1 MEKEKEKKFPNKGIG
16 FLSANALYPNA
27 LEKTIEKY
35 LVKRVKEAGG
45 MAAKWVSPG
54 MSGVPDRIIFLPG
67 GRIIFVEVKAP
78 GKKLRPL
85 QLYVKDQLEALGVDF
100 RVVDSKESVNA
111 LFF

>member
-1 MEKEKEKKFPNKGIG
+1 MIERKKVSNKGIG

-27 LEKTIEKY
+27 LEKTVERY

-45 MAAKWVSPG
+45 MAPKWVSPG
-54 MSGVPDRIIFLPG
+54 MSGVPDRIVFLPG
-67 GRIIFVEVKAP
+67 GRILFVEVKAP

-85 QLYVKDQLEALGVDF
+85 QVYVRDQLEALGVDF
-100 RVVDSKESVNA
+100 RVVDSKEAVNA

>member
-1 MEKEKEKKFPNKGIG
+1 MKDIKKGSYRGIG

-27 LEKTIEKY
+27 LEKTVEGY

-45 MAAKWVSPG
+45 LAPKWVSPG
-54 MSGVPDRIIFLPG
+54 MSGVPDRIVFLPG

-85 QLYVKDQLEALGVDF
+85 QLHVQGQLEALGVDF
-100 RVVDSKESVNA
+100 RVVDSKETVNA
-111 LFF
+111 LFC

>member
-16 FLSANALYPNA
+16 FLSANALYPNT
-27 LEKTIEKY
+27 LEKTVEKY

-54 MSGVPDRIIFLPG
+54 MSGVPDRIVFLPG

-85 QLYVKDQLEALGVDF
+85 QVHVRGQLEALGVDF

>member
-1 MEKEKEKKFPNKGIG
+1 MIEKISPNKDIG
-16 FLSANALYPNA
+16 FLTPNTLCPNA
-27 LEKTIEKY
+27 LERDVERH

-45 MAAKWVSPG
+45 MAPKWVSPG
-54 MSGVPDRIIFLPG
+54 HSGVPDRIVFLPG

-85 QLYVKDQLEALGVDF
+85 QVYVKGQLEALGVDF

-111 LFF
+111 LFC

>member
-1 MEKEKEKKFPNKGIG
+1 MKDIKKGSYRGIG

-27 LEKTIEKY
+27 LERTIEGY

-45 MAAKWVSPG
+45 VAPKWVSPG
-54 MSGVPDRIIFLPG
+54 MSGVPDRIVFLPG

-85 QLYVKDQLEALGVDF
+85 QLYVKEQLEALGVDF
-100 RVVDSKESVNA
+100 RVVDSKEAVNA

>member
-54 MSGVPDRIIFLPG
+54 MSGVPDRIVFLPG

-85 QLYVKDQLEALGVDF
+85 QVHVRGQLEALGVDF

>member
-1 MEKEKEKKFPNKGIG
+1 MKDIKKGCYRGIG

-27 LEKTIEKY
+27 LEKTIEGY
-35 LVKRVKEAGG
+35 LVKRVKALGG
-45 MAAKWVSPG
+45 QALKWVSPG
-54 MSGVPDRIIFLPG
+54 MSGVPDRIVFLPG

-85 QLYVKDQLEALGVDF
+85 QLYVKEQLEALGVDF
-100 RVVDSKESVNA
+100 RVVDSKEAVNA

>member
-1 MEKEKEKKFPNKGIG
+1 MKDIKKGSYRGIG

-27 LEKTIEKY
+27 LEKTVERY

-45 MAAKWVSPG
+45 VAPKWVSPG
-54 MSGVPDRIIFLPG
+54 MSGVPDRIVFLPG

-85 QLYVKDQLEALGVDF
+85 QLYVKEQLEALGVDF
-100 RVVDSKESVNA
+100 RVVDSKEAVNA

>member
-1 MEKEKEKKFPNKGIG
+1 MKDIKKGSYRGIG

-27 LEKTIEKY
+27 LEKTIEGY

-45 MAAKWVSPG
+45 VAPKWVSPG
-54 MSGVPDRIIFLPG
+54 MSGVPDRIVFLPG
-67 GRIIFVEVKAP
+67 GRILFVEVKAP

-85 QLYVKDQLEALGVDF
+85 QLYVKEQLEALGVDF
-100 RVVDSKESVNA
+100 RVVDSKEAVNA

>member
-1 MEKEKEKKFPNKGIG
+1 MKDIKKGSYRGIG

-27 LEKTIEKY
+27 LEKTVEGY

-45 MAAKWVSPG
+45 VAPKWVSPG
-54 MSGVPDRIIFLPG
+54 MSGVPDRIVFLPG

-85 QLYVKDQLEALGVDF
+85 QLYVKEQLEALGVDF
-100 RVVDSKESVNA
+100 RVVDSKEAVNA

>member
-1 MEKEKEKKFPNKGIG
+1 MKDIKKGSYRGIG

-27 LEKTIEKY
+27 LEKTVERY

-45 MAAKWVSPG
+45 VAPKWVSPG
-54 MSGVPDRIIFLPG
+54 MGGVPDRIVFLPG

-85 QLYVKDQLEALGVDF
+85 QLYVKEQLEALGVDF
-100 RVVDSKESVNA
+100 RVVDSKEAVNA

>member
-1 MEKEKEKKFPNKGIG
+1 MKDIKKGSYRGIG

-27 LEKTIEKY
+27 LEKTVEGY
-35 LVKRVKEAGG
+35 LVKRVKQAGG
-45 MAAKWVSPG
+45 VAPKWVSPG
-54 MSGVPDRIIFLPG
+54 MSGVPDRIVFLPG

-85 QLYVKDQLEALGVDF
+85 QLYVKEQLEALGVDF
-100 RVVDSKESVNA
+100 RVVDSKEAVNA

>member
-1 MEKEKEKKFPNKGIG
+1 MKDIKKGSYRGIG

-27 LEKTIEKY
+27 LEKTIEGY

-45 MAAKWVSPG
+45 VAPKWVSPG
-54 MSGVPDRIIFLPG
+54 MSGVPDRIVFLPG

-85 QLYVKDQLEALGVDF
+85 QLYVKEQLEALGVDF
-100 RVVDSKESVNA
+100 RVVDSKEAVNA